1 MSFISFI
8 TAFCGS
14 IQKNNAPPPKK
25 GSIYLPEQEGICFI
39 IRGISF
45 DFPPLYLIIGFI
57 FAIFPTKL
65 QLFSHKAVNQAGIY
79 PSGSIGRREWLF
91 RSFSSGADI
100 IFSRI
105 CFGSTMSRKRSL
117 HSRQISLLIQ
127 KRGRRNCL
135 RGFASR
141 GLRLFQRWIAVW
153 CKKSRKGSR
162 VELLRLGC
170 QMISYSVYLDRRSA
184 NSL

>member
-1 MSFISFI
+1 M
-8 TAFCGS
+8 
-14 IQKNNAPPPKK
+14 QKNNAPPPKK

-65 QLFSHKAVNQAGIY
+65 QLFSHKTVNQAGIY

-91 RSFSSGADI
+91 RSFHSGADI
-100 IFSRI
+100 VFSRI
-105 CFGSTMSRKRSL
+105 CFGSTMSRIRRLQSQ
-117 HSRQISLLIQ
+117 RISLFIP
-127 KRGRRNCL
+127 KRGRWNCL
-135 RGFASR
+135 RGFAFR
-141 GLRLFQRWIAVW
+141 GLRLLQRWIAIRR
-153 CKKSRKGSR
+153 KKSRKGSR
-162 VELLRLGC
+162 VELLRLVC
-170 QMISYSVYLDRRSA
+170 QLISYSVYLDRRSA